1 MDQHVFI
8 YVRSHLGTEA
18 ELLHDLRQ
26 TVEDRGDTV
35 IGTFADDGRIAGRG
49 KYAGWRDLLGR
60 LDAVDQ
66 VIVGSAG
73 DLPGRTVND
82 LLKILDRLR
91 AHDVALRLHGEQI
104 DTGDTSFALL
114 AIIEAYRRAKLS
126 QAIKTGQAK
135 ALAAGKRIG
144 RPTIPKVVVTRIQ
157 ASLANGGGIRSTARK
172 FNVSPASIINIRRTM
187 NASPDKLAA

>member
-1 MDQHVFI
+1 MAMDQHVFI
-8 YVRSHLGTEA
+8 YIRSFLGTEP
-18 ELLHDLRQ
+18 EFHPDVRQ
-26 TVEDRGDTV
+26 AVEDRGDTV
-35 IGTFADDGRIAGRG
+35 IGTFVDDGRIAGRG

-66 VIVGSAG
+66 VVVAG
-73 DLPGRTVND
+73 DLPGRKVSD
-82 LLKILDRLR
+82 LFKVLATFRD
-91 AHDVALRLHGEQI
+91 HDVGLYLHHEGI
-104 DTGDTSFALL
+104 NTGSTGFALL
-114 AIIEAYRRAKLS
+114 DIIQAYRRAKLS

-172 FNVSPASIINIRRTM
+172 FNVSPGSVINIRRSM
-187 NASPDKLAA
+187 QVGPDRQAA

>member
-1 MDQHVFI
+1 V
-8 YVRSHLGTEA
+8 S
-18 ELLHDLRQ
+18 
-26 TVEDRGDTV
+26 
-35 IGTFADDGRIAGRG
+35 
-49 KYAGWRDLLGR
+49 
-60 LDAVDQ
+60 
-66 VIVGSAG
+66 
-73 DLPGRTVND
+73 D
-82 LLKILDRLR
+82 LLKIFATFRD
-91 AHDVALRLHGEQI
+91 HDVSLYLGHEGI
-104 DTGDTSFALL
+104 NTGSAGSALL
-114 AIIEAYRRAKLS
+114 DIIQAYRRAKLS